1 MSITMAVEELS
12 GQGLAPT
19 AEAKALMQSGEI
31 WDGTRSFLF
40 FTIDLAAQE
49 AATMSD
55 GVESARSSL
64 PALSQTPVVEYVVW
78 ASESDWPP
86 RPFDRGCDIGGT
98 CLVTY
103 DAIVRMR
110 GVLEFTS
117 AAGSPRSGGC
127 LNSWLVSSCPIYAV
141 LLLLLLLLFFSQS
154 RHWTSISRGS
164 RSTLSSR

>member
-1 MSITMAVEELS
+1 MVVT
-12 GQGLAPT
+12 
-19 AEAKALMQSGEI
+19 
-31 WDGTRSFLF
+31 DGTNDAAAVTSAHRDGFAARPLEARGARRALPVA
-40 FTIDLAAQE
+40 IALA
-49 AATMSD
+49 
-55 GVESARSSL
+55 L
-64 PALSQTPVVEYVVW
+64 
-78 ASESDWPP
+78 ASEKA
-86 RPFDRGCDIGGT
+86 FG
-98 CLVTY
+98 

-164 RSTLSSR
+164 RSTRSSR